1 MQCDETSVVSDDWWL
16 IPDDWWWW
24 EQVEQINE
32 LYESK
37 AIDAMKEDIQ
47 IEMSAYSLTMQ
58 IYHITRII
66 VIVIKVIVW
75 N

>member
-1 MQCDETSVVSDDWWL
+1 
-16 IPDDWWWW
+16 
-24 EQVEQINE
+24 
-32 LYESK
+32 
-37 AIDAMKEDIQ
+37 MKEDIQ
-47 IEMSAYSLTMQ
+47 IEMSAYLLTMQ